1 MHENFNI
8 NMLNFQLNQFENKN
22 QYQIQLSSDGLFP
35 IHQIIKS
42 MRIKITI
49 ENVYLTGVIL
59 IIGISNN

>member
-8 NMLNFQLNQFENKN
+8 NMLNCQLNQFENKN
-22 QYQIQLSSDGLFP
+22 QYQIQLSNLSDGFFR
-35 IHQIIKS
+35 IRQIIKS

-59 IIGISNN
+59 IIGI